1 MKKAPGAGTPRAERS
16 KEDQV
21 TSNIIPING
30 KSPFDQIRQVLK
42 DGSEFW
48 SARDLASAMTYDQW
62 RNFATAIDRARV
74 SLRNQGYEP
83 EEHIADASK
92 MVTLGSGASRS
103 VEDFHLTRFGAYLT
117 VMNGDPRKP
126 EVAGAQAYFA
136 VKTREAETARPVQEL
151 TEDEIVHQALQI
163 QTRKVKELEAKVIE
177 DAPKVDAYES
187 FMDADGTESIGNVA
201 KMLGLSQNKL
211 FDRLRNAGILIAKG
225 HMRNTPYQQYMHHF
239 RVTPYSY
246 ERRDGTMG
254 CSYTTTVQPSGV
266 DFIRRKLYI
275 PHVQMEVSS

>member
-1 MKKAPGAGTPRAERS
+1 MNTAS
-16 KEDQV
+16 V
-21 TSNIIPING
+21 IPING
-30 KSPFDQIRQVLK
+30 ESPFDRIRQVRD

-48 SARDLASAMTYDQW
+48 SARDLMPLLDYSAW
-62 RNFATAIDRARV
+62 RNLEVPLNRAITSARAQGHDADLHFA
-74 SLRNQGYEP
+74 
-83 EEHIADASK
+83 
-92 MVTLGSGASRS
+92 GSRKVISGGRWGEQE
-103 VEDFHLTRFGAYLT
+103 VDDFHLTRFAAYL
-117 VMNGDPRKP
+117 VAMNCDPNKMA
-126 EVAGAQAYFA
+126 VAEAQGYFA
-136 VKTREAETARPVQEL
+136 VKTREAETAKPVQEL

-266 DFIRRKLYI
+266 DFIRRKLCI
-275 PHVQMEVSS
+275 PHVQMAVTP

>member
-1 MKKAPGAGTPRAERS
+1 M
-16 KEDQV
+16 